1 MDRELTLHFI
11 CNSYYPFAQQPSKA
25 ARSPLLMSPVYK
37 ILKSKTKFQNKTAH
51 DELIGF
57 LLAELGEFIAPDWL
71 GWRVTPNELWRKNKT
86 LIISYAHDPSSAFNG
101 LIWPE
106 VKHVWANKAKEN
118 ELKDYLQGERA
129 FRYIGGS

>member
-1 MDRELTLHFI
+1 MVRELIIHFI
-11 CNSYYPFAQQPSKA
+11 CNSFCSFAQQPTKA
-25 ARSPLLMSPVYK
+25 VRSPLLMSPVYK
-37 ILKSKTKFQNKTAH
+37 ILKSKSKFQNKTAH

-129 FRYIGGS
+129 FQYIDGS